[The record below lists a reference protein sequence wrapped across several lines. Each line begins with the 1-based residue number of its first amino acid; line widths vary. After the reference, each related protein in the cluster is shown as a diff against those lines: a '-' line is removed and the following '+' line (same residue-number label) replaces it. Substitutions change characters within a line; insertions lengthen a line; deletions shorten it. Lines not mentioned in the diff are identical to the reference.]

1 MDYQW
6 DYLNK
11 STYNNRVGYY
21 KFKREFKFILDNSK
35 NRYDHVLDIAG
46 GSGRF
51 AIPLNEYSNNITVLD
66 INPTAIQILKER
78 NSNIKTICSDFAKIE
93 FQEQFTLILCI
104 EALCYFQNWEEFF
117 IKINTILADD
127 GIFIFTC
134 TNPNSWRYFLRKIR
148 HRKDGPIPDNDMS
161 WKDLKRILNKYNFYL
176 ENVEGMN
183 WIPLPL
189 SSNCKLVSFFEIFE
203 KVLGLKYWYSQ
214 SPLLLISIKKAK

>member
-21 KFKREFKFILDNSK
+21 KFKREFTFILDNSK
-35 NRYDHVLDIAG
+35 YRYDNVLDIAG

-66 INPTAIQILKER
+66 INPTAIQILRER
-78 NSNIKTICSDFAKIE
+78 NSYIKTICNDFAKTE
-93 FQEQFTLILCI
+93 FQELFSLILCI

-127 GIFIFTC
+127 GRFIFTC

-148 HRKDGPIPDNDMS
+148 HWKDGPIPDNDMN
-161 WKDLKRILNKYNFYL
+161 WKDLKKILNKYSFHIETL
-176 ENVEGMN
+176 EGMN

-189 SSNCKLVSFFEIFE
+189 SSNCKLVSFFELLE

-214 SPLLLISIKKAK
+214 SPLLMISIKKAI